1 MAIFYNQPSAHRFG
15 TEFVKELNSGVWNV
29 LEVGVAWV
37 RRSGMQHVLPALE
50 DFIRGGG
57 VFRIAVGIDIQNTS
71 QEGLEALL
79 SLTGLGVVEV
89 FVYHDEANTT
99 FHPKVYLFHDGDN
112 AKLIVCSNNI
122 TESGLFVNTE
132 AGLELSVPMTEPVI
146 EDALAGLASWR
157 DPADRLSLPLDRT
170 LLADLIAQGYVLP
183 EARMAR
189 PTRTPRAAGKGAGG
203 ATKSSPLFGRSK
215 VSRPPAPL
223 RTPRPRTGAA
233 APGPATPPVG
243 PVPAPSPGVGK
254 VLLTRVRKAGPT
266 ARPTQT
272 QLPLSV
278 RRDPFFAGVTSITSA
293 HDGRAHAFITARARG
308 GVNTIKLEIP
318 EMRHFTDPVVRFER
332 TASGV
337 IYQAFD
343 STSVLGRP
351 IMAALQRGLTMTPP
365 ATHMTT
371 PANPASATWWRFI

>member
-1 MAIFYNQPSAHRFG
+1 MAIFYNQPTAHRFG
-15 TEFVKELNSGVWNV
+15 TEFIKELNSGTWNV

-37 RRSGMQHVLPALE
+37 RRSGMQHILPALE
-50 DFIRGGG
+50 GFIGRGG

-71 QEGLEALL
+71 QEGLEDLL
-79 SLTGLGVVEV
+79 SLTGHGVAEI

-99 FHPKVYLFHDGDN
+99 FHPKVYLFHDGNN
-112 AKLIVCSNNI
+112 AKLIVGSNNI

-132 AGLELSVPMTEPVI
+132 AGLELNVPLGEPVI
-146 EDALAGLASWR
+146 QDALAGLASWR
-157 DPADRLSLPLDRT
+157 DPAGRLSLPLDGI

-183 EARMAR
+183 EARMTR
-189 PTRTPRAAGKGAGG
+189 PARTPTTARKGAGG
-203 ATKSSPLFGRSK
+203 ATKAASLFGRSK
-215 VSRPPAPL
+215 VSRPPAPP
-223 RTPRPRTGAA
+223 RTPRPRTGI
-233 APGPATPPVG
+233 ATTG
-243 PVPAPSPGVGK
+243 SAAPSPGPVTTPPTGIGK
-254 VLLTRVRKAGPT
+254 VLIVRVRKAGLT
-266 ARPTQT
+266 SRPTQT
-272 QLPLSV
+272 QLPLTV
-278 RRDPFFAGVTSITSA
+278 RRDPFFAGVTSIISA

-318 EMRHFTDPVVRFER
+318 EMRHFTDPVIRFER

-351 IMAALQRGLTMTPP
+351 IMAALHRGLTMTPP